1 MEASKSLF
9 MVPWLVLWFASITVF
24 WLVVVGGVV
33 WALSLL
39 FPKAGNG
46 GQAGRPPLPAVEIL
60 KRRYARGEIT
70 RAEYEDIR
78 RELES

>member
-1 MEASKSLF
+1 MQISRGLF
-9 MVPWLVLWFASITVF
+9 IVPWLVLWFVSITVF
-24 WLVVVGGVV
+24 WLVVVGGVL

-46 GQAGRPPLPAVEIL
+46 AQAPALPPIEIL

-70 RAEYEDIR
+70 RAEYEEIR
-78 RELES
+78 RELER